1 MQEGVLHKLVNL
13 HNGGF
18 IPATVTIV
26 GRREDRNY
34 VSLMRPVIAVHHKL
48 MSTRNKFQ
56 VVSVVKLFGYIL
68 SK

>member
-1 MQEGVLHKLVNL
+1 
-13 HNGGF
+13 
-18 IPATVTIV
+18 
-26 GRREDRNY
+26 
-34 VSLMRPVIAVHHKL
+34 MRPVIAVHHKL